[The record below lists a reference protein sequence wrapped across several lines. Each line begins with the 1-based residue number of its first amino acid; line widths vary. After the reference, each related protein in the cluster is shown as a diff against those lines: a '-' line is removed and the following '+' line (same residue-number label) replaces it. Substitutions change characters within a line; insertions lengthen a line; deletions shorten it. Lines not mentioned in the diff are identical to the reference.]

1 MQTTYS
7 NISFSARLLPAAM
20 PQESKVR
27 LGWCQ
32 NRNAVASGPPVVE
45 QEKKVAPREYLQ
57 NMVATS
63 QSVEITAGG
72 RSDGRAFEVSR

>member
-1 MQTTYS
+1 MHW
-7 NISFSARLLPAAM
+7 AHRLLALDIAYVP
-20 PQESKVR
+20 
-27 LGWCQ
+27 
-32 NRNAVASGPPVVE
+32 E
-45 QEKKVAPREYLQ
+45 QEKKVAQREYLQ